1 MALWKVE
8 PVFKK
13 SCIERQTY
21 SKDGKSITEETGWR
35 WGEFTIETEDD
46 EPPVL
51 EESVDIFSCGYNLI
65 DFSCNDGCWVDYEYS
80 GMTEEEIVTMQN
92 RFDDG
97 LSLCELENEGWLQ
110 GESEMFINC
119 ELSIEKV

>member
-13 SCIERQTY
+13 SCIEQQTY

-35 WGEFTIETEDD
+35 WGEFIIETEDD

-51 EESVDIFSCGYNLI
+51 EKAVDIFNCDYELVDWST
-65 DFSCNDGCWVDYEYS
+65 NDGCWVDHTYS
-80 GMTEEEIVTMQN
+80 GMTEEEIVTMQS

-97 LSLCELENEGWLQ
+97 ISLYELEDEGWLQ
-110 GESEMFINC
+110 GDGAMFISC

>member
-13 SCIERQTY
+13 SCIEQQTY

-35 WGEFTIETEDD
+35 WGEFIIETEDD

-51 EESVDIFSCGYNLI
+51 EEGVDIFDCGYELV
-65 DFSCNDGCWVDYEYS
+65 DWSTDDGCWTDHTYS
-80 GMTEEEIVTMQN
+80 GMTEEEIVTMQS
-92 RFDDG
+92 RFDDSV
-97 LSLCELENEGWLQ
+97 SLYELEDEGWLQ
-110 GESEMFINC
+110 GDCAMFISC